1 MGDAPSDG
9 VKYANA
15 PADTGSMARSLLR
28 RALPIVL
35 LAGSLAFSAMVARAE
50 PFGFAALRQL
60 IETRDVRTVEGLI
73 EALPVELR
81 THYSLVFASRS
92 LQGASFAAP
101 RAILFGDDATLVVT
115 FNGDTNERGH
125 DAVETM
131 EFDPLTHQFLFR
143 EITFPTGR
151 EGGEPH
157 FSDANPARCA
167 ACHGAPARPVWDSA
181 PLWPGVYG
189 ERYRAGL
196 SAIEAAGLKTFLA
209 QQRSH
214 PRYRGLLGAENLSHR
229 DTYVPTSRELY
240 NGVMPEPPNARLS
253 MLLATL
259 NVRSIVSEIVRAPAA
274 RAHRY
279 VLLAAA
285 VGGCGPLVQFYPD
298 APAISI
304 TDKYAAYEAS
314 AGTPRLQQA
323 ANKVRRRASDR
334 DARHGL
340 AVPIE
345 AGQLRFV
352 SEQSLGVSTR
362 HWTLALEQGTR
373 DLAAPES
380 AATLDQALF
389 EWVAASDPDLRSMAA
404 YRSFGA
410 DDGYCAYLRR
420 ESRKAL
426 EPWYQAHPVRPAT
439 VPLGVSGQQTAAEVS
454 QAAVAPALLERCA
467 ACHRGEVG
475 PALPFADT
483 DALALALHREGYRR
497 GRLLDEI
504 LYRLAPEAGVDAMP
518 RGINITARERGE
530 MEAYFLA
537 LASQAPAPKLKD

>member
-1 MGDAPSDG
+1 M
-9 VKYANA
+9 V
-15 PADTGSMARSLLR
+15 RSLLC
-28 RALPIVL
+28 RALSIVL
-35 LAGSLAFSAMVARAE
+35 LVGSLGFSAMAARAE

-73 EALPVELR
+73 EALPVALR

-115 FNGDTNERGH
+115 FNGDSTERGH

-131 EFDPLTHQFLFR
+131 EFDPLNHQFLFR
-143 EITFPTGR
+143 EIIFPTGG
-151 EGGEPH
+151 EGDKPR
-157 FSDANPARCA
+157 FSGPNPARCA

-209 QQRSH
+209 QQQSH
-214 PRYRGLLGAENLSHR
+214 PRYRALLGAENLSHR

-285 VGGCGPLVQFYPD
+285 GGSCGPLAQFYPD
-298 APAISI
+298 AAALSMSHH
-304 TDKYAAYEAS
+304 YAAYEAS
-314 AGTPRLQQA
+314 ADAPRLQQA
-323 ANKVRRRASDR
+323 ANKGHRRASDR

-340 AVPIE
+340 AAPTE
-345 AGQLRFV
+345 AAQLRFV
-352 SEQSLGVSTR
+352 SEQSLGVATR
-362 HWTLALEQGTR
+362 HWTLALEEGTR

-380 AATLDQALF
+380 AGTLDQALF

-426 EPWYQAHPVRPAT
+426 EPWYEAHPVRPTPVAAPASG
-439 VPLGVSGQQTAAEVS
+439 PLTAAEVS
-454 QAAVAPALLERCA
+454 RTLAQPAMLERCA

-518 RGINITARERGE
+518 RGINITARERTE

-537 LASQAPAPKLKD
+537 LASQAPAPKLTD